1 MFIHIRTSKH
11 ITCHNFVVVNVVVDV
26 VVNVVNI
33 VVDDVVNIVVDV
45 VVVNIVVDD
54 VLKHYFSNHVFR
66 VESPDEL
73 VFLTSHFYH
82 NIRQR

>member
-1 MFIHIRTSKH
+1 MSQFR
-11 ITCHNFVVVNVVVDV
+11 CCEVVVEVVDV
-26 VVNVVNI
+26 VV
-33 VVDDVVNIVVDV
+33 DDVVDV

-73 VFLTSHFYH
+73 VFLTSNFYH